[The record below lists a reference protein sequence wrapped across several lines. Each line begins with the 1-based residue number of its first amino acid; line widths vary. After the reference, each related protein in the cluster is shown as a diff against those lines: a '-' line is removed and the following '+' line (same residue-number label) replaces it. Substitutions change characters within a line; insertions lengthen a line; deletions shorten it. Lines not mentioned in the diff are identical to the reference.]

1 MSIVG
6 LHHITVLCS
15 DAGRTEAYYTST
27 LGFSVVARTSEPEMA
42 ESQHLYLA
50 VGTGAAGS
58 IVSFIERPEMPLG
71 REGVG
76 GTHHFALLVE
86 TRDALLQWKR
96 RLIDCGVAVNGPLD
110 RHYFESIYHHD
121 PDGTVIEIATRGAGW
136 TRDEAPGKLGTEHR
150 PPPPE
155 MIKGNR
161 DKERIVA
168 ETWPEPVPVI
178 TRDMRLRSLHHITA
192 IAAKIDDTHEFLHG
206 ALGLRRVKRTSN
218 FDMPDSFHWY
228 WGVGAGAPGTV
239 VTYFERPDQPHVT
252 QGPGQT
258 HHYALAVM
266 DTADLELWR
275 TRLVAA
281 RWPASLIQDHEHFTS
296 FFTRDPDGQ
305 PVELATLTP
314 GFPKMKAKEVPQ

>member
-1 MSIVG
+1 VTIVG

-15 DAGRTEAYYTST
+15 DVGRTEAYYTGT

-42 ESQHLYLA
+42 GASPLYLA
-50 VGTGAAGS
+50 MAAETAGT
-58 IVSFIERPEMPLG
+58 IVSFIERQGMPPG
-71 REGVG
+71 HEGVG

-96 RLIDCGVAVNGPLD
+96 RLTDCGVAVNGPLD
-110 RHYFESIYHHD
+110 RHYFESIYHRD
-121 PDGTVIEIATRGAGW
+121 PDGTVIEIATGGAGW
-136 TRDEAPGKLGTEHR
+136 TRDETPGRLGTEHR

-155 MIKGNR
+155 MLKGNR
-161 DKERIVA
+161 ERERIVA

-178 TRDMRLRSLHHITA
+178 TPGMQLRGLHHITA

-228 WGVGAGAPGTV
+228 WGVGDGAPGTV
-239 VTYFERPDQPHVT
+239 VTYFERPDQPRVT
-252 QGPGQT
+252 PGPGQT
-258 HHYALAVM
+258 HHYALAVT
-266 DTADLELWR
+266 DAAALDVWR
-275 TRLVAA
+275 TRLLAA
-281 RWPASLIQDHEHFTS
+281 RWPASPVKDHEYFTS

-305 PVELATLTP
+305 AVELATVAP
-314 GFPKMKAKEVPQ
+314 GFARTKRQEGME